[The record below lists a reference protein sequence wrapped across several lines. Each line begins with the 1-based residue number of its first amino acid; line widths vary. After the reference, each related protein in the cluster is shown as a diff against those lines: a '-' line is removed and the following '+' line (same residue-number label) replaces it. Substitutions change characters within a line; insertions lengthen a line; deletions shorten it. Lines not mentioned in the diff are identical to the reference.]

1 MPATPF
7 SSRKRRH
14 TDAPEGPIPN
24 AKLSDV
30 AKAIQE
36 KWKRMGRA
44 LELSEDQITEIEKDY
59 KNEGI
64 QEQAYQMLVT
74 WRETYP
80 DNNYETL
87 FQALGKLKFNGV
99 ARQLYQ

>member
-1 MPATPF
+1 
-7 SSRKRRH
+7 
-14 TDAPEGPIPN
+14 
-24 AKLSDV
+24 
-30 AKAIQE
+30 
-36 KWKRMGRA
+36 MGRA

-64 QEQAYQMLVT
+64 QEQAYRMLVT